1 MMVFEPPCTERY
13 ARWCERS
20 TAQIMS
26 SLLLDHTINSGQAF
40 NLPRSGHD
48 NNNHESYKT
57 ASSNLAFNEKAATE
71 NRRNIA
77 AKTLQ
82 NRKR

>member
-26 SLLLDHTINSGQAF
+26 SLLLDLSDIE
-40 NLPRSGHD
+40 LVL
-48 NNNHESYKT
+48 ESILQ
-57 ASSNLAFNEKAATE
+57 NFGEVQLFG
-71 NRRNIA
+71 NRRII
-77 AKTLQ
+77 
-82 NRKR
+82 